1 MEEFA
6 MNNASIN
13 NSMAKATQHSKFTSS
28 VRHARP
34 SIGNNNSI
42 ESPKN
47 NNKEMNL
54 TNSNLWQSKLLN
66 GNFAVNQSN
75 NVINNSKQDINS
87 NLNSANKVQISTI
100 SHNKNS
106 LLSMLDLN
114 TELNISSVS
123 NGTTNNYANQTTIND
138 LIHKLAKTDEKN
150 FRKRV
155 TVSTRIVFLKVG
167 QIDTINERYDAN
179 VYIESSW
186 EDDVIFKILADPK
199 MSEYGKKQI
208 INCLI
213 MSLVLLFYKKILT

>member
-1 MEEFA
+1 

-13 NSMAKATQHSKFTSS
+13 NSMAKATHHNKFNSS
-28 VRHARP
+28 VRNARP
-34 SIGNNNSI
+34 SLASSTI

-47 NNKEMNL
+47 NSNNNE
-54 TNSNLWQSKLLN
+54 TTSNLWQSKLLN
-66 GNFAVNQSN
+66 GNFSINQSN
-75 NVINNSKQDINS
+75 NFNNIKEAISNINS
-87 NLNSANKVQISTI
+87 TNNKVHISTI
-100 SHNKNS
+100 TNNKNS

-155 TVSTRIVFLKVG
+155 IVSTRIVFLKVG

-199 MSEYGKKQI
+199 MSEYGI
-208 INCLI
+208 
-213 MSLVLLFYKKILT
+213 